1 MMRLRPVIF
10 YGAMYAR
17 PTPRS
22 STRASPSCG
31 LALAYHPHM
40 RAEALELIWRT
51 VVAIPRGEIATYGGV
66 AQCAGLPGRARM
78 VGHALKVAP
87 AGLGLPWHRVLRA
100 GGRIAFAK
108 GSRQYTEQTQRLRAE
123 GVEIVCGRVVRS
135 APADLDE
142 LLWKPK

>member
-1 MMRLRPVIF
+1 
-10 YGAMYAR
+10 
-17 PTPRS
+17 
-22 STRASPSCG
+22 
-31 LALAYHPHM
+31 M

-87 AGLGLPWHRVLRA
+87 VTLELPWHRVLGA

-108 GSRQYTEQTQRLRAE
+108 GSRQYTEQTRRLRAE
-123 GVEIVCGRVVRS
+123 GVEVVAGRVVRS
-135 APADLDE
+135 VEPDLDE

>member
-1 MMRLRPVIF
+1 
-10 YGAMYAR
+10 
-17 PTPRS
+17 
-22 STRASPSCG
+22 
-31 LALAYHPHM
+31 
-40 RAEALELIWRT
+40 
-51 VVAIPRGEIATYGGV
+51 
-66 AQCAGLPGRARM
+66 
-78 VGHALKVAP
+78 
-87 AGLGLPWHRVLRA
+87 VLRA